1 MNITTEFLTTI
12 GELSSLILELS
23 QTEEALKKTIK
34 EFEEQVIQT
43 QTSRA
48 EMESTM
54 IDLIAK
60 HGTAHRLR
68 VSAPYFSQLPRVDLD
83 PNPGKLVTGLSR
95 RQGYEINIIQP
106 GDGREFLRI
115 EAAISYVGV
124 RRQVIEHKYKTGQL
138 QIYVASQ
145 SDRAYRFA
153 TEDLDKINPRRTR

>member
-34 EFEEQVIQT
+34 EFEAQIIQT

-60 HGTAHRLR
+60 HGTAHLLKS
-68 VSAPYFSQLPRVDLD
+68 VPYFSQLPRVDLD

-106 GDGREFLRI
+106 GDDREFLRM
-115 EAAISYVGV
+115 EGAIRYAGV
-124 RRQVIEHKYKTGQL
+124 RRQVIEHKYKTGRL
-138 QIYVASQ
+138 QIYVVSQ

-153 TEDLDKINPRRTR
+153 TEDLDKINPRSTR